1 MWRRLNNSRYLHFAD
16 QVHLLNFVYV
26 LIQNENSS
34 MCLTFDNDIHQ
45 TEKQQSGGLWTVAA
59 HFKMFFFFLPSNF
72 IDSVPR
78 AQRRIQSISKH
89 NDTFQIL
96 SIYCCKDKAGFQHQ
110 PQCMALSLCN
120 LWAFADTSSKGLTSH
135 RSFRLHG
142 PPGLSVEFFQKFDNR
157 KADLILKFPEMK
169 QP

>member
-1 MWRRLNNSRYLHFAD
+1 MRTAACVLLLTMTFIKQKNSRVEVCGLLLHI
-16 QVHLLNFVYV
+16 LR
-26 LIQNENSS
+26 
-34 MCLTFDNDIHQ
+34 C
-45 TEKQQSGGLWTVAA
+45 
-59 HFKMFFFFLPSNF
+59 FFFFLPSNF